1 MKAALSYRFLLP
13 ITLLGI
19 FFLHQGC
26 TPEHQ
31 YKVLSFFFDGV
42 KDPNQKPDTNK
53 VVVQFDSATL
63 NLNNQVFA
71 SKPEIYFHKP
81 FEQGRNWK
89 IKARGVE
96 MYFRWFMNEIPKE
109 VQQGKRYTI
118 VGDFLTANQGAK
130 FILDDCVVIPR
141 HNELMDKFNHLIHN
155 SVININEYIE
165 KPNKDTFFVK
175 EK

>member
-1 MKAALSYRFLLP
+1 MERKTGFNVERYSKVRNLPTPVMNGVYELAMKAFEN
-13 ITLLGI
+13 
-19 FFLHQGC
+19 GC
-26 TPEHQ
+26 PNFEHPMIIRG
-31 YKVLSFFFDGV
+31 L
-42 KDPNQKPDTNK
+42 
-53 VVVQFDSATL
+53 
-63 NLNNQVFA
+63 
-71 SKPEIYFHKP
+71 IHKT